1 MTKTHTTAT
10 AAHTAQVSPR
20 TIRRWA
26 AAGKV
31 VAVKTAGHWVIDTA
45 SLNTHI
51 AARIAHR
58 ADQIITLADFTP
70 FKDKA
75 TARDGVMNLLQD
87 GSVIHLT
94 GGLYQV
100 ASKTNDNVYLVDT
113 QSQTCDCKGWVR
125 SNEKAQASEEG
136 LIAYCSH
143 LTAANAIEAS
153 KSNTRPV
160 LTLIAA

>member
-1 MTKTHTTAT
+1 MTKANTAT
-10 AAHTAQVSPR
+10 AAQAANVSPR

-26 AAGKV
+26 ATGRVSAT
-31 VAVKTAGHWVIDTA
+31 KTNGRWAIDTA

-51 AARIAHR
+51 AARIARR

-70 FKDKA
+70 FKGKA
-75 TARDGVMNLLQD
+75 DAHDGVMNLLQD

-100 ASKTNDNVYLVDT
+100 ASKTSNNVYLVDT
-113 QSQTCDCKGWVR
+113 ETQTCDCKGWVR
-125 SNEKAQASEEG
+125 SNEKAQVSEEG

-153 KSNTRPV
+153 KSPARPV